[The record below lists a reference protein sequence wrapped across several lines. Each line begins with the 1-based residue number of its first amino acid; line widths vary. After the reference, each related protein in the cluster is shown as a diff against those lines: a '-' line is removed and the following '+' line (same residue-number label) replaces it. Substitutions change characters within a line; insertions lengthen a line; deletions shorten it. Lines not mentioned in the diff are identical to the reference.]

1 MLNSEYFLFCSLFFV
16 QGSPKSSSSA
26 LESAE
31 TLPSYRHRRRPMMN
45 IQPRK
50 VSYKLAALTLA
61 SYAVALFAQV
71 VTQYGV

>member
-1 MLNSEYFLFCSLFFV
+1 
-16 QGSPKSSSSA
+16 
-26 LESAE
+26 
-31 TLPSYRHRRRPMMN
+31 MMN
-45 IQPRK
+45 IQPPK